1 MAWAD
6 AVKAASDGRLDAN
19 LYTGTVLLPARL
31 GLSED
36 DQRLIVNASADGLA
50 KLVGGYAGAVTA
62 ALEEAADQ
70 GVTVYRPDEA
80 FLSNIA
86 GFAEDN
92 VSNVYKTVR
101 EKYGIDN
108 PEEVFGVFDDTVK
121 KWEALNA
128 DVDRSDADAIAAIL
142 CANLFDN
149 IDAAVYG
156 LN

>member
-1 MAWAD
+1 M
-6 AVKAASDGRLDAN
+6 
-19 LYTGTVLLPARL
+19 
-31 GLSED
+31 
-36 DQRLIVNASADGLA
+36 
-50 KLVGGYAGAVTA
+50 
-62 ALEEAADQ
+62 
-70 GVTVYRPDEA
+70 TVYRPDEA
-80 FLSNIA
+80 FLSNIT

-92 VSNVYKTVR
+92 VSDVYKTVR

-108 PEEVFGVFDDTVK
+108 PGKVLGVFDDTVK

-142 CANLFDN
+142 WANLFDN